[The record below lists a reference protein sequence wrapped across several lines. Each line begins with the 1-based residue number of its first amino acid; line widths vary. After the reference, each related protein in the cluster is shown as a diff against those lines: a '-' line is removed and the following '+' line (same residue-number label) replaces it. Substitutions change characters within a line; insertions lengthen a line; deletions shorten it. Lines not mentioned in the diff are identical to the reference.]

1 MPAPLRDTAEVSLR
15 TAARELGLRPREF
28 ELAVQIEEV
37 RTVPGPAG
45 RTRRV
50 LREEVERIKAAP
62 GFPGALRGRLRVMGV
77 REASALL
84 DISPSRCA
92 RLARA
97 GCFGPVSFYVNR
109 YRTVVWLYLAQEL
122 RDFAENNPQLLT
134 GRLPVGLRAE
144 LEAGV
149 DHRAL
154 RWRGRRVEQLT
165 RHAADP
171 WERAA
176 ARASVL
182 DDATLAEAVPDGG
195 ERARLRALRPCFL
208 EVRNA
213 AEVTRD
219 VLEEVCRAE
228 GAEEIRWYRFL
239 LDADLESARA
249 AEGPAAAR
257 AVREPGRGPV
267 EGRPGA
273 SCAAAGEGRSHPGTA
288 RPVAGPPTAPGPRRR
303 WSLLRRRRPRPGV
316 RTAGGT
322 GTRGGRATRVPEQ

>member
-1 MPAPLRDTAEVSLR
+1 MPAPLRERADVSLR

-37 RTVPGPAG
+37 RTVPGPAD

-50 LREEVERIKAAP
+50 HRKEVERIKAAP
-62 GFPGALRGRLRVMGV
+62 GFPGALRERLRVMGV

-109 YRTVVWLYLAQEL
+109 YRTVVWLYLAEEL
-122 RDFAENNPQLLT
+122 RDFAENNPQLLA
-134 GRLPVGLRAE
+134 GRLPAGLRAG
-144 LEAGV
+144 LEAGA
-149 DHRAL
+149 DHRAR
-154 RWRGRRVEQLT
+154 RWRGRRVGQFT
-165 RHAADP
+165 RQAADH

-182 DDATLAEAVPDGG
+182 DDAVLAAAVPDGG

-213 AEVTRD
+213 AEATRD
-219 VLEEVCRAE
+219 VLEDVCLAE

-239 LDADLESARA
+239 LDADLETARA
-249 AEGPAAAR
+249 AEVPAAAC
-257 AVREPGRGPV
+257 AAREPGRGPAEGRTGSSGAASG
-267 EGRPGA
+267 EGRP
-273 SCAAAGEGRSHPGTA
+273 HPATA
-288 RPVAGPPTAPGPRRR
+288 RPVAGPPATPGPRRR
-303 WSLLRRRRPRPGV
+303 WSLLRRCRPRPGV
-316 RTAGGT
+316 RTAG
-322 GTRGGRATRVPEQ
+322 